1 MGRRQD
7 WKRKPLGGG
16 GGKLEFTMMDCFSIK
31 RKMDLQRMNR
41 EFKIDES
48 GKCRDEKNTENLD
61 EAGSPNFEQQSSSLL
76 LSFVS
81 PQVEHKN

>member
-31 RKMDLQRMNR
+31 WKMDLQRMNR
-41 EFKIDES
+41 EFKSDES
-48 GKCRDEKNTENLD
+48 LEGAEM
-61 EAGSPNFEQQSSSLL
+61 
-76 LSFVS
+76 
-81 PQVEHKN
+81 